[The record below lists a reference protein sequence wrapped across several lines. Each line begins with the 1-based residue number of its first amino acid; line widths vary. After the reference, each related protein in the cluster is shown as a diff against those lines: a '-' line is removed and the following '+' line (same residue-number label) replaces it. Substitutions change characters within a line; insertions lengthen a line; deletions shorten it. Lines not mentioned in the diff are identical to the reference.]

1 MHKRS
6 YLLVAALAL
15 ALLVMAACAAAPTAP
30 AASDTGAAG
39 GAAAE
44 TMAPVVLRYNLGT
57 EPPTADPALAT
68 DTTSSAIIRTL
79 DLGLTKLNP
88 EDQSA
93 EPSLATDWS
102 TDDAG
107 TTWTFNVRTDVPWV
121 HYNADTGEVEQVMGD
136 DGNPRMVTAKD
147 FEYGIKRTCD
157 AATASDYAYIL
168 YIIDGCEAANTGE
181 GAVEDVAVTAPD
193 DGTLQITTT
202 YAASFFPQIL
212 SMPVAFAMPQWVIDE
227 FGDTWTEP
235 GNIVS
240 NGPYAMADWVH
251 QDSMKMVKNPF
262 WFGWEEDSRVGN
274 VDELDFVMIQET
286 STEFSMYE
294 NNELDDA
301 GVPLDLM
308 DTVNAEGSEYA
319 DELEIAPRNCTYYYG
334 FITQKEAVSDPNVRR
349 ALSMAV
355 DRKTL
360 SDKILKGGQIPANA
374 FTNPLNFG
382 SAAGDPD
389 VAPWAMPEEM
399 GGTGYAAA
407 VEQAKQLMAD
417 AGYPDGEGLAITLGH
432 NVSEGHSKIAQAIQA
447 MWTAAFPKM
456 QVNIETQ
463 EWGVYLESINND
475 SPMENKPDVFRLGWC
490 MDYPH
495 ANNWLHEVFNTS
507 AGANRLMLSYDD
519 PAIGDLVKQYDEL
532 TVEAQTAPPDKAKE
546 LYKQA
551 EILLVDKMA
560 AMLPI
565 YYYTQVRVTKP
576 WVQRPYSE
584 DPYFEYWN
592 IDASAQE
599 GM

>member
-15 ALLVMAACAAAPTAP
+15 VLLVMAGCAAAPAAPTGGEAAAP
-30 AASDTGAAG
+30 APGEA
-39 GAAAE
+39 
-44 TMAPVVLRYNLGT
+44 MAPVILRYNLAT

-68 DTTSSAIIRTL
+68 DTTSSAVIRTM

-88 EDQSA
+88 DDQSA

-147 FEYGIKRTCD
+147 IEYGIKRTCD

-168 YIIDGCEAANTGE
+168 YIIDGCEAANTGD
-181 GAVEDVAVTAPD
+181 GAVEDIAVTAPD

-235 GNIVS
+235 QNVVS

-274 VDELDFVMIQET
+274 VDELDFVMIQEE

-301 GVPLDLM
+301 TVPLDLM
-308 DTVNAEGSEYA
+308 DTVKAEGSEYA
-319 DELEIAPRNCTYYYG
+319 DQLHIAPRNCTYYYG
-334 FITQKEAVSDPNVRR
+334 FVTDKPAVSDPNVRR
-349 ALSMAV
+349 ALSMTV

-360 SDKILKGGQIPANA
+360 ADKVLKGGQIPANA

-389 VAPWAMPEEM
+389 VAPWALPEDM

-417 AGYPDGEGLAITLGH
+417 AGYPDGEGLTITLGH

-447 MWTAAFPKM
+447 MWTAAFPKI

-463 EWGVYLESINND
+463 EWGVYLDSINHD
-475 SPMENKPDVFRLGWC
+475 APMENKPDVFRLGWC

-507 AGANRLMLSYDD
+507 AGANRLDLSYDD

-532 TVEAQTAPPDKAKE
+532 TTKAQTASPDEAKE

-560 AMLPI
+560 AMIPI

-584 DPYFEYWN
+584 DPYFEYWS